1 MPAMPNFKLQDT
13 YNFDKWVSTVN
24 LNIPEGVTMSAHL
37 QYLQALQQ
45 QIKPPSEPQ
54 LKPIPLIE

>member
-1 MPAMPNFKLQDT
+1 MPAMINVKVQDT
-13 YNFDKWVSTVN
+13 YNFDQWVSTVN

>member
-13 YNFDKWVSTVN
+13 YNFDQWVSTVN

-37 QYLQALQQ
+37 KYLQELQQ
-45 QIKPPSEPQ
+45 QIKPPSKPQ

>member
-1 MPAMPNFKLQDT
+1 MPAMPNFKLQDM
-13 YNFDKWVSTVN
+13 YDFDQWVSTVD

-37 QYLQALQQ
+37 KYLQELQQ
-45 QIKPPSEPQ
+45 QIKPPSKPQ